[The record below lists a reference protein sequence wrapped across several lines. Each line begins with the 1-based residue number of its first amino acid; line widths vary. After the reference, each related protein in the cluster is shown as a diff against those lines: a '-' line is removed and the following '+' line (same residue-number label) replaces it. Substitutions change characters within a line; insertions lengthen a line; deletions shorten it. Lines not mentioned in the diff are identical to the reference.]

1 MQQEK
6 ENFYYE
12 EDEISLYDIIDIL
25 IKYKKLIISIFL
37 IGFLLSIGAALV
49 FRNWN
54 RKEIAKQDFS
64 INYVSLENN
73 EYYKMVGLTYTKY
86 NPKEILQKES
96 YIDKFLEIEEL
107 KQNFENAKT
116 DNENLEL
123 ERKIKFLSNIVTLTE
138 NKDSY
143 TITVTTEKKLNIG
156 SKVVEVFFNILEE
169 NTSSKLNK
177 LVISE
182 KERALLLNKEASEK
196 LESIKVEISE
206 ILKNERS
213 LNLTTSDMS
222 ALIAFKEPR
231 LAADNTF
238 YQGIYDTTSKKIIG
252 AENLLKTDLLNEIV
266 QKSSSLIISNKS
278 GIAKYVLLGGLVF
291 TFFVIFLI
299 IVFKESSEGYKKH
312 RAKKEDKKFL
322 Q

>member
-25 IKYKKLIISIFL
+25 IKYKKLIISVFL

-54 RKEIAKQDFS
+54 RKEIAKQDFL
-64 INYVSLENN
+64 INYAPLENN

-123 ERKIKFLSNIVTLTE
+123 ERKIKFLSNIITLTE

-143 TITVTTEKKLNIG
+143 TITVTTEKKLNIS

-177 LVISE
+177 LITSE
-182 KERALLLNKEASEK
+182 KERALLLNKEAFEK

-291 TFFVIFLI
+291 TFFAIFMIVIF
-299 IVFKESSEGYKKH
+299 KECSEGYRKHKYEKEQKKL
-312 RAKKEDKKFL
+312 L